1 MIIVLWVLCGV
12 ALTLF
17 VLAFMVYRG
26 MRPVA
31 AAAAYRNLAWK
42 LGLEADTRGRTLQ
55 GYLDGRRLFIGLAD
69 DAALGTTTL
78 RATLEFERPLGL
90 GLRIRPRGLSERVR
104 RARPGLTTG
113 DPELDGPLDLRA
125 YDPARVQALFTD
137 EVREAL
143 SRLRAGWP
151 ALEVHDHGVRVDLP
165 SPLTREDALRRLIEH
180 LRRLAV
186 ALETARRAVPAPPQ
200 VEDWL
205 PAWRALAD
213 ERGLQFEP
221 ALPMLTG
228 ELEGVAVEVRC
239 ARLAEDRFAAEVRA
253 HIAEHR
259 PTGLWVLPAAR
270 ATTTTTAGQDI
281 HTEDPNFDAD
291 FVIKGFDPFTI
302 RRVLDDGV
310 RRAVRALAPHGAVTI
325 TDRTVDLRGAA
336 IDRDALE
343 DALRAIRDVATELRR
358 AWAEVG
364 AEPR

>member
-1 MIIVLWVLCGV
+1 MITVLWVLFGV

-17 VLAFMVYRG
+17 GLGYAIYRG

-55 GYLDGRRLFIGLAD
+55 GFLDGRRLFIGLAD
-69 DAALGTTTL
+69 DAATGTAL
-78 RATLEFERPLGL
+78 RATLDLQRPLGL

-143 SRLRAGWP
+143 TRLRAGWP
-151 ALEVHDHGVRVDLP
+151 ALEVHDHGIRVDLP

-186 ALETARRAVPAPPQ
+186 ALEAARRAVPAPPQ

-213 ERGLQFEP
+213 ERGLQLEP
-221 ALPMLTG
+221 ELPMLSG
-228 ELEGVAVEVRC
+228 AWDGVNVEVRC
-239 ARLAEDRFAAEVRA
+239 ARLAEDRFAAELRA
-253 HIAEHR
+253 HLADHR

-281 HTEDPNFDAD
+281 HTEDGTFDAD
-291 FVIKGFDPFTI
+291 FVIKGYDPFTI
-302 RRVLDDGV
+302 RRVLDEGV
-310 RRAVRALAPHGAVTI
+310 RRAVRALAAHGAVAI
-325 TDRTVDLRGAA
+325 TDRAVDLRGAP
-336 IDRDALE
+336 IDRAGLEAALG
-343 DALRAIRDVATELRR
+343 ALRDVTEELRR
-358 AWAEVG
+358 AWAAVG
-364 AEPR
+364 GERS

>member
-1 MIIVLWVLCGV
+1 MITVLWVLLGV
-12 ALTLF
+12 ALTLSG
-17 VLAFMVYRG
+17 LAFAVYRG
-26 MRPVA
+26 IRPVA

-55 GYLDGRRLFIGLAD
+55 GFLDGRRLFIGLAD
-69 DAALGTTTL
+69 DAAAGATTL
-78 RATLEFERPLGL
+78 RATLDLERPLGL
-90 GLRIRPRGLSERVR
+90 GLRVRPRGLSERVR

-151 ALEVHDHGVRVDLP
+151 ALEVHDHGIRVDLP
-165 SPLTREDALRRLIEH
+165 SPITREDALRRLIEH

-186 ALETARRAVPAPPQ
+186 ALESARRAVPPPPQ

-205 PAWRALAD
+205 PAWRALAED
-213 ERGLQFEP
+213 HGLQLEP

-228 ELEGVAVEVRC
+228 AWDGVHVEVRC

-253 HIAEHR
+253 YLADHR
-259 PTGLWVLPAAR
+259 PTGLWVIPAAR
-270 ATTTTTAGQDI
+270 AATTTTAGQDI
-281 HTEDPNFDAD
+281 HTDDASFDAD
-291 FVIKGFDPFTI
+291 FVIKGYDPFTI

-310 RRAVRALAPHGAVTI
+310 RHAIRALAVHGAIAI
-325 TDRTVDLRGAA
+325 TDRAVDLRGAA
-336 IDRDALE
+336 IDRASLE
-343 DALRAIRDVATELRR
+343 PAIQAAHAVAEELRR
-358 AWAEVG
+358 AWAAVRHEAG
-364 AEPR
+364 